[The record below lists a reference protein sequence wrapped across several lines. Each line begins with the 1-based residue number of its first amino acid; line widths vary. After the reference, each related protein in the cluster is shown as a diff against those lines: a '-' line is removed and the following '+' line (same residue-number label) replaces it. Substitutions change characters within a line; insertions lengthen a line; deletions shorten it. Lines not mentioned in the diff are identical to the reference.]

1 MADDREHIDAA
12 RLSRRAGRRKG
23 VSSLLT
29 QVIRWVILYS
39 CLPNILVSAQEPDGS
54 SAAAIRALE
63 REWVDAQSH
72 NNNQALNLIL
82 DNAVV
87 YVEYGQLV
95 TKGDYL
101 SRIKH
106 LSAGTDEVEMG
117 PLRIQIFGSTAIA
130 VGSYAET
137 QRGEGRRIVTRWR
150 FIDTWTYKERG
161 WVLVAAA
168 ATPVR

>member
-12 RLSRRAGRRKG
+12 QLSRLAGRRKG
-23 VSSLLT
+23 ARILLAH
-29 QVIRWVILYS
+29 VIRRVILFS
-39 CLPNILVSAQEPDGS
+39 CLPNILLSAQRPDES
-54 SAAAIRALE
+54 SSAAIRALE
-63 REWVDAQSH
+63 REWVEAQSH

-106 LSAGTDEVEMG
+106 LSAGTDDVEMG
-117 PLRIQIFGSTAIA
+117 PMRIQSFGYTAIV
-130 VGSYAET
+130 VGTYTET
-137 QRGEGRRIVTRWR
+137 QRREGRRIVTRWR
-150 FIDTWTYKERG
+150 FIDTWAYKERG

-168 ATPVR
+168 ATRVR